1 MLVVPLGIIGALAAA
16 TLRGL
21 SNDVYFQVG
30 LLTTVGLSAKNA
42 ILIIEFAKS
51 LHEGGL
57 DAAAAVL
64 QAVRIRLRPILMT
77 SLSFMLGVM
86 PLVITSGAGAAGR
99 IAIGT
104 GVFGGMLAATVFG
117 VFFVPLFFL
126 FVQGLFSKR
135 MAH

>member
-1 MLVVPLGIIGALAAA
+1 M
-16 TLRGL
+16 
-21 SNDVYFQVG
+21 YFQVG

-51 LHEGGL
+51 LHESGMET
-57 DAAAAVL
+57 AAAVL

-104 GVFGGMLAATVFG
+104 GVFVGMLAATVLG
-117 VFFVPLFFL
+117 LFFVPLFFL
-126 FVQGLFSKR
+126 FVQGR
-135 MAH
+135 YGQRAVH